1 MSALVKVIVPCYG
14 YGDLLEGCLA
24 SVTSQEGVDVRVLV
38 VDDCSPDDTAAV
50 ATRLAAA
57 DERIEFLRNAENK
70 GLIGTANAG
79 LEWAADS
86 DYVVLL
92 SADDFL
98 TPGCLAR
105 AVGVMERNPA
115 VGLVYGRPQFFEPD
129 GEQAAGPGPS
139 PRPES
144 ARWRGT
150 KVWPGKR
157 WIELRCRTAH
167 NCIASP
173 EAVVRTSVQRQ
184 VGGYDP
190 ACYHTS
196 DLNMWLRIAAVADVA
211 HVRGATQAMY
221 RIHADSM
228 LRSDA
233 DPMVD
238 LRERRNGFERFF
250 ADAGQRHRR
259 GGRAWSGR
267 CGGPSPA
274 RPSGRPAAPTTA
286 ARPTA
291 PAPRRW
297 PSWSSSRSRPARKRG
312 TCASG
317 RACACGG
324 RSAPGARSSSSPS
337 SPPGRG
343 TASAATSASCA
354 GASAA
359 SENDLVRAQVA
370 GVPGR
375 CWGG

>member
-1 MSALVKVIVPCYG
+1 MRRLVKVIVPCYR
-14 YGDLLEGCLA
+14 YGDLLEDCLA
-24 SVTSQEGVDVRVLV
+24 GITSQEGVDVRVLV
-38 VDDCSPDDTAAV
+38 VDDCSPDDTAAI

-57 DERIEFLRNAENK
+57 DERIEFRRHEENV
-70 GLIGTANAG
+70 GLIGTANEG

-105 AVGVMERNPA
+105 AAKVMEEHPG
-115 VGLVYGRPQFFEPD
+115 VGLVYGRPQFFEL
-129 GEQAAGPGPS
+129 G
-139 PRPES
+139 PRPEPES
-144 ARWRGT
+144 TKSRGAT
-150 KVWPGKR
+150 VWSGKR
-157 WIELRCRTAH
+157 WTRRRCRTAH

-211 HVRGATQAMY
+211 YVRGAVQAMY

-250 ADAGQRHRR
+250 AAAGS
-259 GGRAWSGR
+259 GLEGRAGMERTVRRTLARQALWQASRAYDRGDLD
-267 CGGPSPA
+267 GPE
-274 RPSGRPAAPTTA
+274 AAPVDALVAFALETCPEA
-286 ARPTA
+286 KHLREWAGLRL
-291 PAPRRW
+291 RRKIG
-297 PSWSSSRSRPARKRG
+297 A
-312 TCASG
+312 
-317 RACACGG
+317 G
-324 RSAPGARSSSSPS
+324 RSLLFVPFIATGAGHRV
-337 SPPGRG
+337 RG
-343 TASAATSASCA
+343 HLSQMRWRFS
-354 GASAA
+354 
-359 SENDLVRAQVA
+359 
-370 GVPGR
+370 GV
-375 CWGG
+375 

>member
-79 LEWAADS
+79 LDWAADS

-129 GEQAAGPGPS
+129 GEQAAEPGPS

-150 KVWPGKR
+150 KVWSGKR

-184 VGGYDP
+184 VGDYDP

-250 ADAGQRHRR
+250 ADAGSAIAGRTGMQRTVRR
-259 GGRAWSGR
+259 TLARQALWQASRAYDRGETD
-267 CGGPSPA
+267 GP
-274 RPSGRPAAPTTA
+274 GAAPVSELIEFALETCPE
-286 ARPTA
+286 ARHLREWA
-291 PAPRRW
+291 GLRLRRKIG
-297 PSWSSSRSRPARKRG
+297 A
-312 TCASG
+312 
-317 RACACGG
+317 G
-324 RSAPGARSSSSPS
+324 RSLLFVPFLATGAGHRV
-337 SPPGRG
+337 RG
-343 TASAATSASCA
+343 HLGQLRWRLS
-354 GASAA
+354 
-359 SENDLVRAQVA
+359 
-370 GVPGR
+370 GV
-375 CWGG
+375 